1 MQSVI
6 SQHFAL
12 QTAASS
18 EAGSSHQERMR
29 KLKETQKRVEE
40 EKRRIA
46 EQVQYMHASS
56 YNRVLVR
63 LPFFLWQ
70 IKADRQE
77 ASKKEP
83 KASVREAEILKL
95 DNAELEQHG
104 V

>member
-56 YNRVLVR
+56 YTECWLD
-63 LPFFLWQ
+63 FLSFCG
-70 IKADRQE
+70 R
-77 ASKKEP
+77 SKLTDKRP
-83 KASVREAEILKL
+83 ARKSLRHL
-95 DNAELEQHG
+95 
-104 V
+104 